1 MNRTK
6 AAIVVLVLAGF
17 GTGFYAAFRTRTATL
32 TWDYDYEKNP
42 PCNAPSASSGGEK
55 SCVIG
60 FKIFL
65 GPPTSRREQEF
76 IANRFDQSGHII
88 SKKISGTLPVRPYG
102 QVQFCVVAVATAEN
116 GGTVESL
123 PLCVVQH
130 VLPLGPG
137 KIKK

>member
-1 MNRTK
+1 MNRTN
-6 AAIVVLVLAGF
+6 ATIGILVLAGLAI
-17 GTGFYAAFRTRTATL
+17 GFYAAFRTRTATL

-42 PCNAPSASSGGEK
+42 PCNLPTASGGAQK
-55 SCVIG
+55 SCVTG

-65 GPPTSRREQEF
+65 GPPTSRRQQEF
-76 IANRFDQSGHII
+76 LANRFDQKGHII
-88 SKKISGTLPVRPYG
+88 SRKITGTLPVRPYG

-130 VLPLGPG
+130 VLPFGLG
-137 KIKK
+137 KK